1 MSLTGG
7 GARQKRWRRPHERG
21 LSVPKEPALLRDLEA
36 NQTAVHGSRRDRLD
50 RLPLPWSAG
59 RRTEGRAQ
67 RHVSARA
74 QHEGGREG
82 APLPLGP
89 SSTIARNVMRGN
101 LMKETWTTRAKP
113 LLSCLDA
120 QGGRGSGWRS
130 GSGQNGTP
138 FKRLTGAHVLS
149 LEIVAMH
156 YVAGRSPRLSRL
168 HQGRRP
174 APPSLSTTAHTC
186 FIRKTGF

>member
-1 MSLTGG
+1 MKAGRQSSAMSLTGG

-82 APLPLGP
+82 APLHLGP

-101 LMKETWTTRAKP
+101 LMPETWTARAK
-113 LLSCLDA
+113 L
-120 QGGRGSGWRS
+120 
-130 GSGQNGTP
+130 P
-138 FKRLTGAHVLS
+138 FMS
-149 LEIVAMH
+149 
-156 YVAGRSPRLSRL
+156 
-168 HQGRRP
+168 
-174 APPSLSTTAHTC
+174 
-186 FIRKTGF
+186 

>member
-1 MSLTGG
+1 LNPYEQGGYIMEFEAQNFVVDASRRKRLEPLYCEAISAKRFIPAGRQSSAMSLTGG
-7 GARQKRWRRPHERG
+7 GARQKRLRRPHERG

-82 APLPLGP
+82 APLAFGP
-89 SSTIARNVMRGN
+89 PPAISEGD
-101 LMKETWTTRAKP
+101 
-113 LLSCLDA
+113 C
-120 QGGRGSGWRS
+120 
-130 GSGQNGTP
+130 
-138 FKRLTGAHVLS
+138 
-149 LEIVAMH
+149 
-156 YVAGRSPRLSRL
+156 RLSM
-168 HQGRRP
+168 
-174 APPSLSTTAHTC
+174 
-186 FIRKTGF
+186 